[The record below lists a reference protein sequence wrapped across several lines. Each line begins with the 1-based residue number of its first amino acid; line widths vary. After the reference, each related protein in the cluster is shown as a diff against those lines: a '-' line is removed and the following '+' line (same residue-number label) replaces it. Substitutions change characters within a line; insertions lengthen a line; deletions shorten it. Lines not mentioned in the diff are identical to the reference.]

1 MFLPGKKST
10 VCVRVGE
17 FKLARIA
24 GLQIIVHPDHLEE
37 LTSLYE
43 QSGATDELIEPWSR
57 DWVRSAPLATELG
70 VLYSKYVP
78 EKLMEHQDVPGP

>member
-1 MFLPGKKST
+1 MS
-10 VCVRVGE
+10 CSVGE

-43 QSGATDELIEPWSR
+43 RPEPPTNS
-57 DWVRSAPLATELG
+57 LN
-70 VLYSKYVP
+70 
-78 EKLMEHQDVPGP
+78 